1 MTQCTLTHK
10 LLRSHVR
17 YHVGHD
23 TPLLGVAWNEFFVV
37 PFTLLALRIRG
48 KFIHFI

>member
-1 MTQCTLTHK
+1 MS
-10 LLRSHVR
+10 RIFP
-17 YHVGHD
+17 GHD

-48 KFIHFI
+48 KLIHVI